1 MLNNLIDII
10 VSPSEVFPRIRAR
23 PTVLL
28 PLLLIL
34 LATASVQ
41 FGYVYLTD
49 HGFLVDQLVEQALAA
64 NPNTP
69 EGQLRQIYESLSP
82 ATMAGAGAAS
92 TAVFVLVILSLN
104 AVYLNFMS
112 KFSFVQLGFK
122 SWLSLLCWTSI
133 PALFAVLASWVAI
146 LTATN
151 GQLPLSAVSP
161 LSLSSLLQIET
172 SSTLLQQ
179 FNLAQIWSMALVVLG
194 YRHWTGKSMLAA
206 AITTLAPYIL
216 VYGIWA
222 ALALA

>member
-10 VSPSEVFPRIRAR
+10 VSPSEVFPRIRAK
-23 PTVLL
+23 PTILL
-28 PLLLIL
+28 PLLLIV

-49 HGFLVDQLVEQALAA
+49 FGFLVDQLVEQAMAA
-64 NPNTP
+64 NPNAT
-69 EGQLRQIYESLSP
+69 EGQLRQIYDSMSQ

-92 TAVFVLVILSLN
+92 TAVIVLVILSLN
-104 AVYLNFMS
+104 AVYLNFMG

-122 SWLSLLCWTSI
+122 SWFSLLCWTSI

-161 LSLSSLLQIET
+161 LSLSSLLQLET

-179 FNLAQIWSMALVVLG
+179 FNLAQIWSMALLVLG
-194 YRHWTGKSMLAA
+194 YRDWTGKSMLAA
-206 AITTLAPYIL
+206 AIITLTPYML

-222 ALALA
+222 ALTLA